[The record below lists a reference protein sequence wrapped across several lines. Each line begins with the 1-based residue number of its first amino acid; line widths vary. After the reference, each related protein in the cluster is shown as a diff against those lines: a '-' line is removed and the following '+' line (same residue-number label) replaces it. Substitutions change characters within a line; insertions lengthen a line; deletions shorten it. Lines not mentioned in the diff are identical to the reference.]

1 MKKFVAYDK
10 MSKKDQKNINSLKRN
25 RWEDFGCLNPK
36 SKVIPDKKKDTNRKI
51 CRAKVNY

>member
-1 MKKFVAYDK
+1 MKKFVAYDN

-25 RWEDFGCLNPK
+25 RWEDFGCLNPR